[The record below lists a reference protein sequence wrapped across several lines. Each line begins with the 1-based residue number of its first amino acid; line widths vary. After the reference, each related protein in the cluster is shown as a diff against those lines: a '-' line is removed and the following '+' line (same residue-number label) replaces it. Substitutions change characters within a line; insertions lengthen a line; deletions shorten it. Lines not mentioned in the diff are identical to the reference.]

1 MEVKS
6 KALFNSR
13 AVQYKDGWLVT
24 TDLPGFGDIH
34 AFAETNEEIEF
45 MARQNICSF
54 TDLKSSEFDVNLTYS
69 GLERNDLK
77 Y

>member
-1 MEVKS
+1 VEVKS
-6 KALFNSR
+6 KELFNSR
-13 AVQYKDGWLVT
+13 AVPYKDGWLVT

-54 TDLKSSEFDVNLTYS
+54 TDLA
-69 GLERNDLK
+69 LEDFSVDITFP
-77 Y
+77 